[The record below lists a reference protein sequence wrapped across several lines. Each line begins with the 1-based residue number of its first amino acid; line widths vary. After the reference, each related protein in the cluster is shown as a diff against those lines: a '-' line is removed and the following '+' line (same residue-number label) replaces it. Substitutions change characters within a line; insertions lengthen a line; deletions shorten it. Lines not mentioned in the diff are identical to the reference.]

1 MVMED
6 IVAEVGKKIVALRE
20 ARGIRREEAAQALG
34 LAYGRLSKY
43 EQGIREPDMAT
54 LKRIA
59 DYFNVSLDYLYDRP
73 ESPEWIDRF
82 PPDLRDWLLNITS
95 REFLLAVKAMWDD
108 GIRDPHLLIA
118 YANLLK
124 QAREP
129 KKDS

>member
-1 MVMED
+1 M
-6 IVAEVGKKIVALRE
+6 AEVGKKIVALRE

-59 DYFNVSLDYLYDRP
+59 EYFNVSLDYLYGRSESDFVDRLP
-73 ESPEWIDRF
+73 LDLREWILS
-82 PPDLRDWLLNITS
+82 PAN
-95 REFLLAVKAMWDD
+95 REFLVACKEAWND
-108 GIRDPHLLIA
+108 GATPELIIA
-118 YANLLK
+118 YAELLRK
-124 QAREP
+124 AKES

>member
-59 DYFNVSLDYLYDRP
+59 EYFNVSLDYLYGRSESDFVDRLP
-73 ESPEWIDRF
+73 LDLREWILS
-82 PPDLRDWLLNITS
+82 PAN
-95 REFLLAVKAMWDD
+95 REFLVACKEAWND
-108 GIRDPHLLIA
+108 GATPELIIA
-118 YANLLK
+118 YAELLRK
-124 QAREP
+124 AKES